1 MNVGAP
7 KKPMVAGFL
16 SAIVPGLGQLYC
28 RAWGKGVAFL
38 LAGLGADSV
47 FGVTTGMFEWLRSRV
62 FPQPVGLFIVGSLL
76 LSGVAI
82 WSILDA
88 TRTAKGASR

>member
-1 MNVGAP
+1 MGVGSP

-28 RAWGKGVAFL
+28 RAWGKGAAFL
-38 LAGLGADSV
+38 LAGLGTDGI
-47 FGVTTGMFEWLRSRV
+47 FGVSTGMFEWLRSRV
-62 FPQPVGLFIVGSLL
+62 LPQPIWLFSVGSLI

-88 TRTAKGASR
+88 TRTARGTR

>member
-1 MNVGAP
+1 
-7 KKPMVAGFL
+7 MVAGFL

-28 RAWGKGVAFL
+28 RAWGKGMAFL
-38 LAGLGADSV
+38 LAGLGTDGV
-47 FGVTTGMFEWLRSRV
+47 FGVTTGLFEWLRARV
-62 FPQPVGLFIVGSLL
+62 LPQPIGLFVVGSLL

-88 TRTAKGASR
+88 TRTAKTFSR